1 MVNNLPNVGT
11 VLENCF
17 NPVCNTRVNRLKKFR
32 SSDSRL
38 EHKELSSDGIKERL
52 CPIGRLQT
60 LRTNLHQ
67 TMDRNSDRL
76 LKLNPY
82 PILDSDPTLNNLNY
96 SNLLSKSPHTLGK

>member
-1 MVNNLPNVGT
+1 M
-11 VLENCF
+11 LENFF
-17 NPVCNTRVNRLKKFR
+17 NPVCNTNVNRLKKFR
-32 SSDSRL
+32 SSDSHL

-52 CPIGRLQT
+52 CPINRLKT

-67 TMDRNSDRL
+67 TMDRNSERL

-96 SNLLSKSPHTLGK
+96 SNALPKSPHTLGK